1 VTRSLYSPRTLVTT
15 LGVVVALS
23 AMPAD
28 GQAAT
33 TFGSRLDTAPNA
45 APCPAAAAPPC
56 TTVGF
61 SRPGAGNPV
70 VLRSPVSGVITKVRL
85 RAVRTGTGPATV
97 RFRLANIAPAGN
109 EGAAATAI
117 GPAGPTV
124 TVAGTGAVEEF
135 PARLPVGTGSHL
147 ALDTAGVAAVH
158 TGSGLGYVF
167 APRLVSGAGLRA
179 SSAATGELLVQ
190 ARVEPDAD
198 HDGFGDETQ
207 DRVRPRL
214 GRVKVRRGRVAFTLS
229 EKARVSMR
237 LTRVGGRG
245 GARTVQRTILRARRG
260 ANRARL
266 AGRVRPGRYRLTLVA
281 IDAAGN
287 RSGARRFDFP
297 TTR

>member
-1 VTRSLYSPRTLVTT
+1 MPRFPLLLTP
-15 LGVVVALS
+15 LGVLVALA

-45 APCPAAAAPPC
+45 APCPAAAPPC
-56 TTVGF
+56 TTVAF
-61 SRPGAGNPV
+61 SRPGAGAGDPV
-70 VLRSPVSGVITKVRL
+70 VLRSPVSGVITRVRL

-117 GPAGPTV
+117 GPAGPSV

-147 ALDTAGVAAVH
+147 ALDTANVAAVH
-158 TGSGLGYVF
+158 AGSGLGYVF
-167 APRLVSGAGLRA
+167 APRLATGAGLRA
-179 SSAATGELLVQ
+179 SSAATGELLLQ
-190 ARVEPDAD
+190 ARVEPDSD

-214 GRVKVRRGRVAFTLS
+214 GRLKVRRGRVAFTLS

-237 LTRVGGRG
+237 LTRLGGRG
-245 GARTVQRTILRARRG
+245 GARTVQRTLLRARKG

-281 IDAAGN
+281 LDAAGN
-287 RSGARRFDFP
+287 RSGARVARF
-297 TTR
+297 RQ